1 MQVSVNFIQAAYS
14 PALTYIPIVNKFVKY
29 PLLLCTVPDS
39 GKRRAADISKAIF
52 LYADKIAARI
62 YVPCSRQ
69 ERNKRQPLTML
80 IWFWFIFL
88 QKALLRK
95 ITLNFPR
102 EYCDRILSRHR
113 ISFLVKLDDITLWLL
128 GWRE

>member
-1 MQVSVNFIQAAYS
+1 MPQGMQVSVNFIQAAYS

-102 EYCDRILSRHR
+102 EYCDRMI
-113 ISFLVKLDDITLWLL
+113 I
-128 GWRE
+128 EA